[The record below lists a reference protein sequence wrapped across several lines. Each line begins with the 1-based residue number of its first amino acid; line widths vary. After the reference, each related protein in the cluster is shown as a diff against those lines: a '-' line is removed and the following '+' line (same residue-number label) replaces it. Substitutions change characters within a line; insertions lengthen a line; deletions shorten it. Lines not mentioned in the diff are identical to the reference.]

1 MNRFAQIVML
11 SCKKTTE
18 LIEKKSF
25 VGLSYKEEIQLRLHT
40 CICDSCTNYKKQSV
54 ILDNIVHHLIHSDN
68 QKDLPMNN
76 ILKEKIIQSISK
88 K

>member
-25 VGLSYKEEIQLRLHT
+25 IGLSYKEEFQLRLHT
-40 CICDSCTNYKKQSV
+40 RICDSCSNYKKQST
-54 ILDNIVHHLIHSDN
+54 ILDNIVHHNIFSDN
-68 QKDLPMNN
+68 QKDLPENKR
-76 ILKEKIIQSISK
+76 LKEKIIQFIGK
-88 K
+88 I